1 MLFNYSISNW
11 DPSKPQSLSGWVID
25 VGLLGNS
32 FTVSGR
38 SGLVH
43 TSGMVHTSNLGHNGM
58 LHMVHTIIYFYYIF
72 V

>member
-11 DPSKPQSLSGWVID
+11 DPSKPQSLSGWIID

-32 FTVSGR
+32 STVSGR

-43 TSGMVHTSNLGHNGM
+43 TSNLGHSGM
-58 LHMVHTIIYFYYIF
+58 LHMVHTIIYLHYI
-72 V
+72 